1 MVEEMG
7 DRRPG
12 VSAAALIFLAAF
24 LVVYE
29 NVATIITGGELF
41 ISVPAALT
49 IAAILVT
56 AMIVWSRCHL
66 TLADLGLTPRGA
78 ARGAT
83 IGLVVAAVV
92 AAGAVVIV
100 RIGPLLDG
108 PVQYEPFATMPAAD
122 AITRALVWV
131 PLATVLPEELSFRGV
146 LLALLRRRYADTQAA
161 LLSAIPFALWHGLII
176 VHTVGETS
184 LARTSWGWA
193 LGILAGGVV
202 VALGGL
208 LFAYL
213 RIRTGTL
220 FAPLTCHWAF
230 NGAVLIG
237 LFVLQRS

>member
-1 MVEEMG
+1 VG
-7 DRRPG
+7 HRPG
-12 VSAAALIFLAAF
+12 VSARTLILLAAT

-29 NVATIITGGELF
+29 NVATVITGGELF

-49 IAAILVT
+49 ISAILIT
-56 AMIVWSRCHL
+56 AMIVVSRRCKL
-66 TLADLGLTPRGA
+66 TLAELGLTRRGA
-78 ARGAT
+78 ARGAA
-83 IGLVVAAVV
+83 IGLAVAAVV

-100 RIGPLLDG
+100 RIGPMVDG
-108 PVQYEPFATMPAAD
+108 PVQYAPFATMPAAD
-122 AITRALVWV
+122 AIMRAVVWV

-146 LLALLRRRYADTQAA
+146 LLALLRRRYADTRAA

-184 LARTSWGWA
+184 LARNTSGWT
-193 LGILAGGVV
+193 LGILAGFVV

-220 FAPLTCHWAF
+220 FAPLACHWAF
-230 NGAVLIG
+230 NAAVLIG
-237 LFVLQRS
+237 LYALQR

>member
-1 MVEEMG
+1 M
-7 DRRPG
+7 
-12 VSAAALIFLAAF
+12 SAQTLILLAAT

-29 NVATIITGGELF
+29 NVATLVTGGELF

-49 IAAILVT
+49 ISAILVT
-56 AMIVWSRCHL
+56 GMSVWSRRCDL
-66 TLADLGLTPRGA
+66 TLAELGLTRHGA
-78 ARGAT
+78 ARGAA

-100 RIGPLLDG
+100 RIGPLVDG

-122 AITRALVWV
+122 AIMRALVWV

-146 LLALLRRRYADTQAA
+146 LLALLRRRYPDTQAA

-184 LARTSWGWA
+184 LAGTTWGWT
-193 LGILAGGVV
+193 LGILAGVVV
-202 VALGGL
+202 VALGGG

-213 RIRTGTL
+213 RIRTGSL

-237 LFVLQRS
+237 LYLLQQ